1 MMEATNDRGFSLSLF
16 STSQPLIEDCARAGL
31 DEVIVDWEQQGK
43 ARRQAGAD
51 TDISHDTE
59 EDLLHVRG
67 WTSRPVICRINQW
80 AHRGATELS
89 RAIELGADE
98 VLLPM
103 VRGLAEVEAA
113 LNVAGGRCGIG
124 ILVETEAAVHAASD
138 LASLDLCR
146 VYVGLNDMAIE
157 RRSPAIFQAVVD
169 GTVERLRD
177 TFRVRFG
184 FGGLTLPDRGS
195 PIPSRLLMCEM
206 ERIGADFS
214 FLRRSFKRDAQE
226 TGPQEAI
233 HRIRRGLAE
242 ARGRSQ
248 AQRETDSRELVATV
262 NEYVPKR
269 PAC

>member
-1 MMEATNDRGFSLSLF
+1 MNHHRAFSLSLF
-16 STSQPLIEDCARAGL
+16 SNSRPLIESCVDAGL

-43 ARRQAGAD
+43 DRRQAGAD
-51 TDISHDTE
+51 TDISYHTE
-59 EDLLHVRG
+59 EDLLCVRG

-80 AHRGATELS
+80 AHGGATEMS
-89 RAIELGADE
+89 RAIDLGADE

-103 VRGLAEVEAA
+103 VRGVDEVEAA
-113 LNVAGGRCGIG
+113 LRAASGRCGIG
-124 ILVETEAAVHAASD
+124 ILVETEEAVHSARG

-146 VYVGLNDMAIE
+146 VYVGLNDLAIE
-157 RRSPAIFQAVVD
+157 RRSPTIFQAVVD

-195 PIPSRLLMCEM
+195 PIPSRLLICEM
-206 ERIGADFS
+206 ERVGADFS

-233 HRIRRGLAE
+233 RRIRRGLAE
-242 ARGRSQ
+242 AGGRGQGRRDADHS
-248 AQRETDSRELVATV
+248 ELVATV
-262 NEYVPKR
+262 NACLRKR
-269 PAC
+269 PAR